1 MPWRIYRAYSIQR
14 KDKSRV
20 LRKRF
25 VQCTVR
31 SSSSFHKMCKSE
43 LLLFIFT
50 QLQTGFV
57 RILKTFEYLVS
68 FFKALKVL
76 EF

>member
-1 MPWRIYRAYSIQR
+1 MPWRIYRAYSIPR

-20 LRKRF
+20 LRKRL
-25 VQCTVR
+25 VQCTVC
-31 SSSSFHKMCKSE
+31 SSSSFHRMCKCV
-43 LLLFIFT
+43 LFLFIFN

-57 RILKTFEYLVS
+57 RILKTFEYFVY
-68 FFKALKVL
+68 FFKAVKVL

>member
-1 MPWRIYRAYSIQR
+1 MPWRIYRAYSTPR

-25 VQCTVR
+25 VQCTVC

-43 LLLFIFT
+43 LFLFIFT
-50 QLQTGFV
+50 QLYTGFV
-57 RILKTFEYLVS
+57 RILKTFEHLVY
-68 FFKALKVL
+68 FYEALKVL